1 VAVSKQFPFGT
12 IVVAMDFSENS
23 SATLRYVQGIARWCG
38 AKLVLV
44 HVIDPIGYAFPTGMP
59 RSISTDQAASEEL
72 NQIEEQLRRQGIQV
86 HSVVQTG
93 DITELILQTVRD
105 DGGDLLVLGTRGK
118 TGAGRAALGTI
129 ARQLLARNECP
140 IMTVTPDVE
149 ALMPWAGKW
158 RTVLSATDFSPCS
171 LAALT
176 AAHRIAHD
184 QLIVLHSSEAESDVE
199 RRRQLE
205 RLRFL
210 APMNESH
217 TVCVE
222 HIVTSGEAGPVIV
235 DFALARQVDLVVL
248 GSPATMLS
256 ERDLQTSTVL
266 QVISGV
272 HCPVLCIPSS
282 CQEKNRTQ
290 LAIESENETA
300 VAEASGRRANQ
311 NRPISG

>member
-1 VAVSKQFPFGT
+1 VVVSKQFPFGT
-12 IVVAMDFSENS
+12 IVVAMDFSEKS
-23 SATLRYVQGIARWCG
+23 SSTLRYVQAIALWHG

-44 HVIDPIGYAFPTGMP
+44 HVIDPVAYAFPRRMP

-72 NQIEEQLRRQGIQV
+72 NQIEEQVRRQGIQV
-86 HSVVQTG
+86 HSVLQTG
-93 DITELILQTVRD
+93 DITELVLQTVRD

-118 TGAGRAALGTI
+118 TGAGRAALGAI
-129 ARQLLARNECP
+129 ARRLLARNECP

-158 RTVLSATDFSPCS
+158 RTVLLATDFSACS

-176 AAHRIAHD
+176 VAHRIAHD
-184 QLIVLHSSEAESDVE
+184 ALFVVHSSEAESDVE

-235 DFALARQVDLVVL
+235 DFALTRKVDLVVL

-256 ERDLQTSTVL
+256 EQDLETSTVL

-272 HCPVLCIPSS
+272 HCPVLCIPTSR
-282 CQEKNRTQ
+282 QEKNSTE
-290 LAIESENETA
+290 LATESENESA
-300 VAEASGRRANQ
+300 IAAASGRRAE
-311 NRPISG
+311 